1 MIVNKEK
8 KNWMNIDIKY
18 DINFEKSRD
27 SFIIKK
33 LKNIFL
39 KWNIIFFK
47 LINLKKKKIKISKIN
62 LSKNTF
68 IFFFKNIKNLNIVL
82 QKNKTIWEKKINVLS
97 INYNGYYINFNII
110 ERWKFSKEIIEKIY
124 INLFIKLI
132 CGLIIKILLN
142 LIIKSLFYIRYN
154 FITLNL
160 QKNV

>member
-1 MIVNKEK
+1 M
-8 KNWMNIDIKY
+8 DIKY

-47 LINLKKKKIKISKIN
+47 FINLKKKKIKISKIN
-62 LSKNTF
+62 LHKNTY
-68 IFFFKNIKNLNIVL
+68 IFFYKNIKSFNFVL
-82 QKNKTIWEKKINVLS
+82 KRNRNIWEKKINILS
-97 INYNGYYINFNII
+97 INYNGYYMNYGVIEKWKFSINII
-110 ERWKFSKEIIEKIY
+110 EKVY

-132 CGLIIKILLN
+132 CGLIIKVLLN

-154 FITLNL
+154 FINL
-160 QKNV
+160 HLYKHV